1 MESDKSQREWWGWKL
16 FIWLIVLRDKH
27 TEKQCFEVNLLNTDS
42 HLFIVMPLSLSS
54 YLLICRVRK
63 LFLNFV
69 CRTHET
75 SRDSICKHSCSVFIL
90 ILCPRMNHA
99 KFTDIRIYSLWQTVF
114 EISHVIRSIFEM
126 RKSRVKWFV

>member
-1 MESDKSQREWWGWKL
+1 MMGMEIIYMAE
-16 FIWLIVLRDKH
+16 VLRDKH

-42 HLFIVMPLSLSS
+42 HLFIVMALSLSS
-54 YLLICRVRK
+54 YLFICRVRK

-90 ILCPRMNHA
+90 
-99 KFTDIRIYSLWQTVF
+99 TLWAYTVPKD
-114 EISHVIRSIFEM
+114 ESC
-126 RKSRVKWFV
+126 